1 MKIPLCNFRSV
12 ANRVEDL
19 LETKKIGAAYTLAK
33 GAISSAMDV
42 SGAEQAAR
50 SLGQRLETSFTRTIS
65 DLERQC
71 AQNKPTANKLIS
83 RLPSHSGWNRATP
96 KA

>member
-71 AQNKPTANKLIS
+71 AHKIS
-83 RLPSHSGWNRATP
+83 PPQTN
-96 KA
+96 